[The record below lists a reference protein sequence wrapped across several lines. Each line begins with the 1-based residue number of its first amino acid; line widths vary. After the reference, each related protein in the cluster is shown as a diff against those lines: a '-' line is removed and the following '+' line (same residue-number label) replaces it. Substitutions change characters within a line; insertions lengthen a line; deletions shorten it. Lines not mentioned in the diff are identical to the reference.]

1 MNTTPRKMP
10 SELAIRAHWAKRL
23 WAIKGFDSEAEFL
36 ERGTCFACGMD
47 GSERAHIVARSV
59 GGSDGCENLHIL
71 CGVCHKDS
79 EYLDGERYMAWLVQ
93 RSPVDRLMSGAIR
106 CGFNPATMM
115 QLKYLGAV
123 VTAIDIKHDCHRF
136 GAFHS
141 ERVVYDCK
149 ERK

>member
-71 CGVCHKDS
+71 CHRCHKDS
-79 EYLDGERYMAWLVQ
+79 EYLEGSAYMDWLM
-93 RSPVDRLMSGAIR
+93 DRNALSMIMSAAAR
-106 CGFNPATMM
+106 VGFNLAVLM
-115 QLKYLGAV
+115 QPNAKVSGG
-123 VTAIDIKHDCHRF
+123 
-136 GAFHS
+136 GAFPPS
-141 ERVVYDCK
+141 A
-149 ERK
+149 

>member
-59 GGSDGCENLHIL
+59 GGSDGCPVWFFDVQDIL
-71 CGVCHKDS
+71 
-79 EYLDGERYMAWLVQ
+79 
-93 RSPVDRLMSGAIR
+93 
-106 CGFNPATMM
+106 FNKIGLLLFA
-115 QLKYLGAV
+115 LL
-123 VTAIDIKHDCHRF
+123 F
-136 GAFHS
+136 
-141 ERVVYDCK
+141 
-149 ERK
+149 

>member
-115 QLKYLGAV
+115 QLNAAISGA
-123 VTAIDIKHDCHRF
+123 KHPTRTP
-136 GAFHS
+136 G
-141 ERVVYDCK
+141 
-149 ERK
+149 

>member
-79 EYLDGERYMAWLVQ
+79 EYLDGDRYMAWLVE
-93 RSPVDRLMSGAIR
+93 RSPVDMFMSSAMR
-106 CGFNPATMM
+106 CGFNPAAMM
-115 QLKYLGAV
+115 QLNN
-123 VTAIDIKHDCHRF
+123 
-136 GAFHS
+136 
-141 ERVVYDCK
+141 E
-149 ERK
+149 